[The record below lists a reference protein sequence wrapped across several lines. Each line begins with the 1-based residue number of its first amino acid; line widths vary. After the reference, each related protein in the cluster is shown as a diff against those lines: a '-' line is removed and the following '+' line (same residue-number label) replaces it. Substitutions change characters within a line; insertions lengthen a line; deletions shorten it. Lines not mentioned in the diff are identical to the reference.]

1 MNKKDYAF
9 PSTFKSLNG
18 NEQTHCFGMSLR
30 DYFAAKAMQVFLEK
44 RAYQFVQVAQYS
56 YEMADKMLAK
66 KNAKT

>member
-1 MNKKDYAF
+1 MKKRDPAF
-9 PSTFKSLNG
+9 PSTFKSLNDV
-18 NEQTHCFGMSLR
+18 EQTHYYGMELR

-66 KNAKT
+66 RNAET